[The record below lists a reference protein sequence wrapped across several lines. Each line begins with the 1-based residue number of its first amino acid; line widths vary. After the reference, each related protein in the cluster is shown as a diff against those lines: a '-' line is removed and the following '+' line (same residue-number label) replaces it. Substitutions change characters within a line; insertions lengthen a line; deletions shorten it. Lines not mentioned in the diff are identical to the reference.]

1 MKDTNRVECKDAIYS
16 VIQYSKFKWL
26 REAAEI
32 NPFDTDYFFWIDAG
46 VSRFLEPQDYKS
58 SFPSLD
64 TIEQL
69 NTIDDTLVIQYNN
82 DYYGDLTEPRILPK
96 TYFWDNRSF
105 VCGSMFGGNE
115 TAITSVENEIDTI
128 MNLMIKNKFVNNEQ
142 IALGYLTKIRE
153 DLFSVFHR
161 TNPNKHLELFT
172 ELS

>member
-1 MKDTNRVECKDAIYS
+1 
-16 VIQYSKFKWL
+16 
-26 REAAEI
+26 
-32 NPFDTDYFFWIDAG
+32 
-46 VSRFLEPQDYKS
+46 
-58 SFPSLD
+58 
-64 TIEQL
+64 
-69 NTIDDTLVIQYNN
+69 
-82 DYYGDLTEPRILPK
+82 
-96 TYFWDNRSF
+96 
-105 VCGSMFGGNE
+105 MFGGNE